1 MFKGVEEGE
10 EEEEHLRGQS
20 SRQQIDGSTRERES
34 GRTYDGCRQ
43 QIGERE
49 AERLHGRGEDRTRE
63 ERLREREPESVRH
76 GGEVITGE
84 GFCVEP
90 PGRWA

>member
-20 SRQQIDGSTRERES
+20 SRQQIDGSMRERES

-49 AERLHGRGEDRTRE
+49 AERLRGRGEDRTRE

-76 GGEVITGE
+76 GGG
-84 GFCVEP
+84 
-90 PGRWA
+90 

>member
-1 MFKGVEEGE
+1 M
-10 EEEEHLRGQS
+10 S
-20 SRQQIDGSTRERES
+20 IQQAANRRINERERES

-76 GGEVITGE
+76 GGG
-84 GFCVEP
+84 
-90 PGRWA
+90 